1 MRKSKAEMRTILK
14 IAFVAAVVAV
24 SVNYFIEPAAKKA
37 VRAR

>member
-1 MRKSKAEMRTILK
+1 MNAEAKKMWK

-37 VRAR
+37 VKAR